1 MKNKIFGG
9 PKIKRFDPE
18 AITEREL
25 AVLQKK
31 SKWKN
36 VQVGGAVHQLIETHA
51 ESNAEIARY
60 GEYLLQELKWDTSR
74 NFPSTKHMAKLVSKK
89 LNRKHSAVGTIIVSH
104 SDLEGNTRFSNIGK
118 SIVNIDTESNYD
130 DGELINLDDSLVD
143 DANTFKSALVPWIP
157 TTKYSV
163 PVGAIFTANNG
174 TEFVCAKHCTIKT
187 WEQKWS
193 RIYNKASL
201 YNSFRA
207 SGGWEGYKYLVV
219 PIVQG
224 VQKTTYLGNS
234 DNTAAQSFMLGTV
247 DIEAAD
253 SYYTSQFCWVEVEGD
268 NEHWEEIQHLGVAT
282 ATDKVFEIN
291 ITDDLSGTEI
301 KFGDGVNGAIPPDSA
316 KITLHY
322 LETRGEAGN
331 INDLYSF
338 KYSITIPKTVDF
350 ENPTIPEFSSNNIP
364 FAIGCQNVWPIIGG
378 KDLETLSEFKAN
390 AETAY
395 SKNYKILHTISELND
410 NLNLVSPIPLIKTI
424 IKTFYEKTM
433 LNDVAMY
440 RNVIGVTGL
449 STALNPLTP
458 TEISLFNKI
467 SNLVINDKVLSN
479 KIIKYVSPNIVEID
493 SAIEVE
499 LHNSIISPE
508 RFESDLAAHLY
519 SEVGKPNTN
528 TIDAYNQSELIKRSL
543 QFSDNI
549 ASIWNTSLLTVNST
563 ELLSIE
569 IGDKD
574 YFGFKFE
581 FPKLKLDVTGK
592 DGLCCKNSKDGNQVV
607 GVYNLSI
614 AGNKVT
620 YVITDDVSNN
630 KTALSGDSV
639 KSNMGST
646 QMYKVWGATSSSN
659 RYTLAETLKEKHTFT
674 RADLQD
680 FSSNLKGSFGLFTT
694 PYYYFNPTSQGCEAY
709 LFIPAEEVVAL
720 LGYKGNMKSTGW
732 ETIRAKAYAS
742 LQSAI
747 DYRTCNA
754 SFSIEPADFTV
765 TSDWDTVMYYNNI
778 TATILQ

>member
-1 MKNKIFGG
+1 MK
-9 PKIKRFDPE
+9 
-18 AITEREL
+18 
-25 AVLQKK
+25 VLQQK
-31 SKWKN
+31 SKWRN
-36 VQVGGAVHQLIETHA
+36 IQVGGATHQLIEAHA

-104 SDLEGNTRFSNIGK
+104 SDLEGNTRFTNIGK
-118 SIVNIDTESNYD
+118 TIVNIDTESNYD
-130 DGELINLDDSLVD
+130 DGELKNLDESLVD
-143 DANTFKSALVPWIP
+143 SSNTFNSALVPWIP

-201 YNSFRA
+201 YNSFRS

-224 VQKTTYLGNS
+224 VQKAVYLGNS
-234 DNTAAQSFMLGTV
+234 DNTASQSFMLGTV

-253 SYYTSQFCWVEVEGD
+253 SYYTSQFCYAEIETKDEIQV
-268 NEHWEEIQHLGVAT
+268 WEEIQHLGVAT

-301 KFGDGVNGAIPPDSA
+301 KFGDGVCGAIPPDGA

-331 INDLYSF
+331 IENLYDF
-338 KYSITIPKTVDF
+338 KYTIGFPKGF
-350 ENPTIPEFSSNNIP
+350 ENPSIPEFTSNNIP
-364 FAIGCQNVWPIIGG
+364 FALGCQNVWPIIGG
-378 KDLETLSEFKAN
+378 SDLETLAEFKAN

-395 SKNYKILHTISELND
+395 SKNYKILHTITELKD

-424 IKTFYEKTM
+424 VKTFYEKTM
-433 LNDVAMY
+433 LNDVSMY

-458 TEISLFNKI
+458 TETALFNKI

-479 KIIKYVSPNIVEID
+479 KIIKYVKPSIVEID

-499 LHNSIISPE
+499 LHNAIVSPE
-508 RFESDLAAHLY
+508 QFESDLSEYLY

-543 QFSDNI
+543 KFSDNI

-563 ELLSIE
+563 ELLSVK
-569 IGDKD
+569 IGLED
-574 YFGFKFE
+574 YFGFRFE
-581 FPKLKLDVTGK
+581 FPKLKMDLTGK
-592 DGLCCKNSKDGNQVV
+592 DMLCCKTAKDGNQVV
-607 GVYNLSI
+607 GVFNISI
-614 AGNKVT
+614 AGNKCT
-620 YVITDDVSNN
+620 YVITDTGKSMAEGNTINSNI
-630 KTALSGDSV
+630 GD
-639 KSNMGST
+639 T
-646 QMYKVWGATSSSN
+646 TLYKVWEASSTNN
-659 RYTLAETLKEKHTFT
+659 RYNLSETLKEKHTFT

-680 FSSNLKGSFGLFTT
+680 FTANTKGEFGVFKN
-694 PYYYFNPTSQGCEAY
+694 PYYYFNPSSMGCEAY
-709 LFIPAEEVVAL
+709 IYIPAETVVSL
-720 LGYKGNMKSTGW
+720 LGYKGDMKSTGW
-732 ETIRAKAYAS
+732 STIRAKAYAS
-742 LQSAI
+742 LQSAL
-747 DYRTCNA
+747 DYKTCNA

-765 TSDWDTVMYYNNI
+765 GSDWDTVMYYNHI
-778 TATILQ
+778 TTSII